1 MAYAKIKT
9 RGMHCKSCEQ
19 LLKQSLGEIQGVNK
33 VSASYESGEV
43 FVGFDK
49 DKITE
54 EDLMELIKMQGY
66 ELL

>member
-1 MAYAKIKT
+1 MANTRIKT
-9 RGMHCKSCEQ
+9 KGMHCYSCEQ